1 MARVLSRPGGIVVA
15 SASALLLW
23 ALSVHSQSE
32 FLVGYATI
40 EGAGN
45 SALPVATALFAL
57 RNARGVLV
65 AEAGVAAVQP
75 IRRGRIFVDASVPTG
90 LALANPSS
98 EDVSASLTLRDRTG
112 AHVGS
117 TDIPIP
123 AFQHRAR
130 FVSELFSPFPE
141 GFIGSLTFDTTGPG
155 LAALTI
161 RQSVNAHG
169 ERLFATLPV
178 AHLEPADRALPLT
191 RSTAYRPAPISS
203 PSGIGISL
211 SPTSVQEGSS
221 PLRSSSSIQLPGS
234 LWERSNSRDPM
245 AFRSPLSSMAPKDR
259 AGQPGQPLDRRL

>member
-32 FLVGYATI
+32 LLVGYATI

-57 RNARGVLV
+57 RNV
-65 AEAGVAAVQP
+65 
-75 IRRGRIFVDASVPTG
+75 
-90 LALANPSS
+90 
-98 EDVSASLTLRDRTG
+98 
-112 AHVGS
+112 
-117 TDIPIP
+117 
-123 AFQHRAR
+123 
-130 FVSELFSPFPE
+130 
-141 GFIGSLTFDTTGPG
+141 
-155 LAALTI
+155 
-161 RQSVNAHG
+161 
-169 ERLFATLPV
+169 
-178 AHLEPADRALPLT
+178 
-191 RSTAYRPAPISS
+191 RPAPISS